1 MQEENNKKE
10 LRSSHHKERKLGWHF
25 MLFCIRYLFMIGI
38 RAFKERVLH
47 WINQLNQNLQTL
59 KQRSQRAFAWVKYIF
74 FVEAQ
79 HFSGYRKKKIKT
91 LRDITNKN
99 RNIKIVFIQQY
110 KKIKERSRTIGHS
123 LNKRV
128 SKEMIKKYL
137 NQLKENKSYRHQ
149 MMSRTLK
156 GGLALSIAVSMCLT
170 AVTSAHA
177 ESRVTQLI
185 SGKNTSGDRFIGG
198 NYIELGIS
206 SLGSFGSVGSAPS
219 NFHNTNS
226 NLLPQTTS
234 RIGMIANE
242 NGWYSGMKSKTNDFF
257 MPGTIDE
264 GWTVGI
270 NGSSKAYASA
280 ANTATSKKINIDD
293 NFSTDFIYNEKK
305 EVIGALTT
313 GTIFNGKI
321 KVTQEVYLGVD
332 DQLYTTKVKL
342 ENISGEVLENVRYM
356 RSFDPDQ
363 NSYSSYDTHN
373 YVQNV
378 PGVSAKVTAYGKIND
393 APFIFY
399 AADSRATAGYAL
411 NGTSYVFAFNDI
423 YNEKGYMK
431 TANNSDLNGTRTY
444 MDGDIFLYFDLGTL
458 EIGQSADLTYY
469 SSLDADTKISTEKV
483 DAKAVDDFIDETLP
497 EPETITKDNIKEE
510 KPKVDEAKDKFEDLS
525 KDAKDYVS
533 EDSKTKLEEA
543 EKKVDGIVKEEYL
556 DPLLDAIS
564 KLPDSKE
571 DLTTVDD
578 LKKVEAAA
586 DLNDKYEE
594 LVTKDVEGEKE
605 DTWLS
610 PDKFDTEDAYKEAL
624 DALAKLE
631 NLTKDTPSSETVRS
645 YCLTFNVS
653 GEQSGTY
660 FVDVIE
666 GKNYTFK
673 LPLSNHQHLE
683 VTSDNASVLGT
694 DEVAVTNVLVD
705 KIIDIK
711 VTNTIKDLLLV
722 NLLKVIDTITVPS
735 GTASETVLKYLTEG
749 SSIDDSITFAF
760 PDFISDLL
768 SLNGI
773 EVKITKMYASQYD
786 TEQTFTLTLSRE
798 GESVSKKIKV
808 IFEGDDTAPKITLL
822 TSLEELET
830 PAVSKTLKFKVSDI
844 GTGIKSSTLQ
854 VKSYLNPAKDY
865 PLTDLGDG
873 LYTFDVDTSDGYEIS
888 VEDYAGNHSS
898 AVYTVNSIDKTPPM
912 IEGVVDNGEYYL
924 QHRIVI
930 KDQNLKSVTMNGTT
944 YTNFIT
950 NEDGLKT
957 LTLEAN
963 DKQSY
968 TIEATDGAN
977 HSQMTF
983 KIIETP
989 SDPSALN
996 EAIKRMRD
1004 ELVGQQTVLSMEE
1017 YNALDAQIMLKEQSI
1032 NILIIQGYEN
1042 ELSGLKT
1049 SYPAL
1054 VYNDRG
1060 QFDTLLEN
1068 VNNGANY
1075 YGKLTEEVNVRR
1087 ENLIQEINDYLQ
1099 PLRDEQNIV
1108 TGINQSLDR
1117 YSALTIGSKDKGIIE
1132 RYQQELNEINTSL
1145 LESGSGNTT
1154 LLAAQAKATQLLEAI
1169 NELSNTI
1176 TALELPIK
1184 SLTVEN
1190 IKSSDKAIVEE
1201 VIAQVKA
1208 YQITGDNRLSI
1219 EDKGILE
1226 AMRIRADALLTRIK
1240 EVTKTFSENTA
1251 IIEQITVDTV
1261 TLESYQQASLA
1272 YAKLEELHSNLTSE
1286 EITKLTKLKEHLDAL
1301 KNKVDLDS
1309 IADIDSTIR
1318 DLTVATVTEDQRT
1331 TITDVISTID
1341 ELLVLDATTE
1351 NQKVLL
1357 NQKRANAQTLI
1368 DQLNII
1374 QEAVTLAA
1382 AGLNDYEIENVNSDQ
1397 TLAIETA
1404 QQAIQK
1410 VKTDYSNQLS
1420 VSQIEVLDLAL
1431 AKGEALLAKIEEVAK
1446 KIEKIN
1452 QAAAIDLNT
1461 VTSANQPLITEAL
1474 GAIMDITSNLTDDEA
1489 ASINGHKEK
1498 LENLNDKIEEIIRYL
1513 NKLEALSS
1521 IDIGDI
1527 TIDILKEFEDIQ
1539 KLDYS
1544 QHLTLEQKTTIDEQ
1558 LSKIEELTQQL
1569 DNIDAAILQI
1579 ENQLT
1584 GITLANIK
1592 TSDETQVLSAQTAL
1606 NAFPYA
1612 QEILTVSQK
1621 ARLTKLEENINAFL
1635 AKMST
1640 LHEQLTTI
1648 ENLLQNLTE
1657 TTVKTTDAEAVAL
1670 AKEKIT
1676 KMLDMDKDNLLVSQ
1690 INHLTDNLSNKIPAL
1705 EAKIKAAN
1713 DALKAVEDAL
1723 AGFDSS
1729 IFNQAYQLTAKSGG
1743 INFENVNLEHESLVN
1758 QAIMTIEEALLNT
1771 SLSDSAIQQLN
1782 HQLGVLNQLK
1792 DCIQDIRLQMNIID
1806 HHLENIS
1813 AKDVTSD
1820 DQNKIDEVK
1829 KAIDLME
1836 NNYQTN
1842 MNEDQKESIANE
1854 KINIEA
1860 LENILLRVEEAL
1872 SKVGDVLNGYDEST
1886 IKETDLETIKKIED
1900 QINAIKKEWNQNLSD
1915 NEQTQLTDHQTTI
1928 SQLESKV
1935 EALQKELQAI
1945 EEAIKDLNE
1954 DNVVISD
1961 KDKVN
1966 SIADQIESV
1975 HHNYQNNLTEKN
1987 KTDLEK
1993 QSEKA
1998 DTLLTKI
2005 EDSIKLNEQL
2015 KQLESLDFNTAESM
2029 EQLKEWIYLYDQLS
2043 PQQQAQFDKNKIDYY
2058 RDVIQYGLVD
2068 EIKNEDTTI
2077 VGLDGTKFINGTQLH
2092 IKDVFNKLDTHTNQQ
2107 MNSSLNRH
2115 FNGYELIA
2123 LYNIHL
2129 TYKDVLIQP
2138 DGMITIILKIP
2149 GNIDQYEDI
2158 KAVYVNDNGDVVEYP
2173 FIIKDGFIY
2182 IETNHFSYYGIIAKA
2197 KESLSDNSF
2206 NISQNE
2212 TQNQVADT
2220 SDTTLINAYAM
2231 MGLVSLG
2238 AVAWLEKKKYIR

>member
-10 LRSSHHKERKLGWHF
+10 LGSSHHKERKLGWHF
-25 MLFCIRYLFMIGI
+25 MLFCIRYLFMMGI
-38 RAFKERVLH
+38 RVLKEWVLYS
-47 WINQLNQNLQTL
+47 INQLNQNLRTL
-59 KQRSQRAFAWVKYIF
+59 KQWGQCAFALVKHIF
-74 FVEAQ
+74 FVETQ
-79 HFSGYRKKKIKT
+79 HFTGYQKKMYAIK
-91 LRDITNKN
+91 DEVNKN
-99 RNIKIVFIQQY
+99 RNIKTVFLKQY
-110 KKIKERSRTIGHS
+110 KKTKEKMQSTNHSFNKKVSR
-123 LNKRV
+123 NR
-128 SKEMIKKYL
+128 IKKYL

-149 MMSRTLK
+149 MMGRSLK
-156 GGLALSIAVSMCLT
+156 GGLALSIVVSMCLT
-170 AVTSAHA
+170 TVTSAHA
-177 ESRVTQLI
+177 ESKVTQLI

-226 NLLPQTTS
+226 NLLPQTIS

-280 ANTATSKKINIDD
+280 ANTAVSKKINIDD

-342 ENISGEVLENVRYM
+342 ENISGEVLRDVRYM

-411 NGTSYVFAFNDI
+411 NGASYVFAFNDI

-431 TANNSDLNGTRTY
+431 TANNSDLSGTRTY
-444 MDGDIFLYFDLGTL
+444 MDGDIFLYFDLGTI
-458 EIGQSADLTYY
+458 ETGQSADLTYY

-483 DAKAVDDFIDETLP
+483 DAKAVDDFIEQTLP

-525 KDAKDYVS
+525 GDAKDYVS
-533 EDSKTKLEEA
+533 EDSKAKLEEA

-571 DLTTVDD
+571 DLTTVED
-578 LKKVEAAA
+578 LKKVEDAA

-594 LVTKDVEGEKE
+594 LVTKEVEGEKE

-610 PDKFDTEDAYKEAL
+610 PDKFDSEEAYKEAL

-645 YCLTFNVS
+645 YRLTFNVT
-653 GEQSGTY
+653 GEQTETY

-673 LPLSNHQHLE
+673 LPLSDHQQLE
-683 VTSDNASVLGT
+683 VTSDNANVLGT
-694 DEVAVTNVLVD
+694 DEVAVTNVLAD
-705 KIIDIK
+705 KTIDIK
-711 VTNTIKDLLLV
+711 ITNIVKDLLLV

-749 SSIDDSITFAF
+749 SSIDNSITFTF
-760 PDFISDLL
+760 PDFMSDLL

-786 TEQTFTLTLSRE
+786 TEQTFTLTLSRD

-873 LYTFDVDTSDGYEIS
+873 VYTFDVDTSDGYEIS
-888 VEDYAGNHSS
+888 VEDYAGNHSG
-898 AVYTVNSIDKTPPM
+898 AVYTVYSIDKTPPA
-912 IEGVVDNGEYYL
+912 IEGVVDHTEYYL

-944 YTNFIT
+944 YTDFIT
-950 NEDGLKT
+950 NEEGLKT
-957 LTLEAN
+957 LTLEA
-963 DKQSY
+963 KEKESY
-968 TIEATDGAN
+968 TIEATDGVNNA
-977 HSQMTF
+977 QITF
-983 KIIETP
+983 KIVETP

-996 EAIKRMRD
+996 EAIKKMRD

-1017 YNALDAQIMLKEQSI
+1017 YNALDAEIMLKEQSI
-1032 NILIIQGYEN
+1032 NMLIIQGYEN
-1042 ELSGLKT
+1042 ELIGLKA
-1049 SYPAL
+1049 SYPIL

-1068 VNNGANY
+1068 VNNGVNY
-1075 YGKLTEEVNVRR
+1075 YGKLTEEVNIRR
-1087 ENLIQEINDYLQ
+1087 ENLIKEINAYLQ
-1099 PLRDEQNIV
+1099 PLRDELNIV
-1108 TGINQSLDR
+1108 TGINQALDR
-1117 YSALTIGSKDKGIIE
+1117 YSVLTIGSKDKGTIE
-1132 RYQQELNEINTSL
+1132 AYQKQLNEMNTSL
-1145 LESGSGNTT
+1145 LESGSSNPI
-1154 LLAAQAKATQLLEAI
+1154 LLEAQTKATQLIEAI

-1190 IKSSDKAIVEE
+1190 IKSSDKTAVEE

-1208 YQITGDNRLSI
+1208 YQITGDNRLST
-1219 EDKGILE
+1219 EDKGTLE
-1226 AMRIRADALLTRIK
+1226 AMLIRANALLTRIK
-1240 EVTKTFSENTA
+1240 EVTKTYSESTA

-1261 TLESYQQASLA
+1261 TLESYQKAKSA
-1272 YAKLEELHSNLTSE
+1272 YAQLEELHPNLTSE
-1286 EITKLTKLKEHLDAL
+1286 ETAKLTKLKEHLEVL

-1318 DLTVATVTEDQRT
+1318 DLTVDTVTEDQRT
-1331 TITDVISTID
+1331 TITEVIRAID
-1341 ELLVLDATTE
+1341 ELLAFPATTE

-1357 NQKRANAQTLI
+1357 NQKKANAQALI
-1368 DQLNII
+1368 NQLDRI
-1374 QEAVTLAA
+1374 QEAVIQAVET
-1382 AGLNDYEIENVNSDQ
+1382 LNDYEIKNVNSNHS
-1397 TLAIETA
+1397 LIIETA
-1404 QQAIQK
+1404 QQAIEK
-1410 VKTDYSNQLS
+1410 VKTDYANQLS
-1420 VSQIEVLDLAL
+1420 VSQIETLDLAL
-1431 AKGEALLAKIEEVAK
+1431 AKGETLLAKIEEVAK
-1446 KIEKIN
+1446 KIEMIK

-1461 VTSANQPLITEAL
+1461 VTSTDQPLITEAL
-1474 GAIMDITSNLTDDEA
+1474 GAVLDITLNLTDNEA
-1489 ASINGHKEK
+1489 ASISGHQEK
-1498 LENLNDKIEEIIRYL
+1498 LANLNAKIEEVIRYL
-1513 NKLEALSS
+1513 NKLETLSS
-1521 IDIGDI
+1521 IAVGDI

-1544 QHLTLEQKTTIDEQ
+1544 QHLTLEQKTTIDTQ
-1558 LSKIEELTQQL
+1558 LSKIKELTQQL
-1569 DNIDAAILQI
+1569 DNIDDAILQI
-1579 ENQLT
+1579 ENQLS
-1584 GITLANIK
+1584 GITLSNIK
-1592 TSDETQVLSAQTAL
+1592 TSDETQVLSAQTTL

-1612 QEILTVSQK
+1612 QEILTVNQK
-1621 ARLTKLEENINAFL
+1621 ERLTKLEENVSDFIAKINML
-1635 AKMST
+1635 N
-1640 LHEQLTTI
+1640 EQLTTI

-1657 TTVKTTDAEAVAL
+1657 TTVKTTDAETVAL

-1676 KMLDMDKDNLLVSQ
+1676 EMLDSAKENLLVSQ
-1690 INHLTDNLSNKIPAL
+1690 INDLTDNLNNKIPAL
-1705 EAKIKAAN
+1705 EEKIKAAN

-1729 IFNQAYQLTAKSGG
+1729 IFNQAYQMMAKSGG

-1771 SLSDSAIQQLN
+1771 SLGDSAIEQLN

-1792 DCIQDIRLQMNIID
+1792 DCIQDIRLQMNTIH
-1806 HHLENIS
+1806 HHLEDIS

-1829 KAIDLME
+1829 KAIDQME
-1836 NNYQTN
+1836 NNYRTN
-1842 MNEDQKESIANE
+1842 MNEEQKESIANE
-1854 KINIEA
+1854 KTKIET
-1860 LENILLRVEEAL
+1860 LENILQCVEEAL
-1872 SKVGDVLNGYDEST
+1872 SKVEEGLNGYNEST
-1886 IKETDLETIKKIED
+1886 IKETDLEAIKKIED
-1900 QINAIKKEWNQNLSD
+1900 QIDAIKKEWSQNLSD

-1928 SQLESKV
+1928 DQLENKV

-1945 EEAIKDLNE
+1945 EEAIKDLTE

-1975 HHNYQNNLTEKN
+1975 HNNYQNNLSEKN
-1987 KTDLEK
+1987 KTDLKK
-1993 QSEKA
+1993 QGDKA

-2043 PQQQAQFDKNKIDYY
+2043 PQQQAQFDKFKIDYY

-2068 EIKNEDTTI
+2068 AIKNEDVTI

-2092 IKDVFNKLDTHTNQQ
+2092 IKDVFNKLAAHTNQQ
-2107 MNSSLNRH
+2107 INSSLNTH

-2123 LYNIHL
+2123 LYDIHL
-2129 TYKDVLIQP
+2129 TYKDVRIQP

-2158 KAVYVNDNGDVVEYP
+2158 KAVYINDNGDVVEYP

-2182 IETNHFSYYGIIAKA
+2182 IETNHLSYYGIIAKA
-2197 KESLSDNSF
+2197 KETLGDNSF

-2212 TQNQVADT
+2212 TQNELVDT

-2231 MGLVSLG
+2231 MGLVSFG
-2238 AVAWLEKKKYIR
+2238 AIAWLEKKKYLR

>member
-10 LRSSHHKERKLGWHF
+10 LRSYHKERKLGWHF
-25 MLFCIRYLFMIGI
+25 MLFCIRYLFTMGI
-38 RAFKERVLH
+38 KGFKEWILH
-47 WINQLNQNLQTL
+47 WKNRLSKNLWTL
-59 KQRSQRAFAWVKYIF
+59 KQRGQRAFALGNHIF
-74 FVEAQ
+74 LVEAQ
-79 HFSGYRKKKIKT
+79 HFSGYEKKKINA
-91 LRDITNKN
+91 LRVAVNKN
-99 RNIKIVFIQQY
+99 KNIKTVFIQQY
-110 KKIKERSRTIGHS
+110 KKTKERIQATGHS
-123 LNKRV
+123 FYKKVNK
-128 SKEMIKKYL
+128 KMIKKSL

-149 MMSRTLK
+149 MMSRSLK
-156 GGLALSIAVSMCLT
+156 GGLALSIVMSMCLT
-170 AVTSAHA
+170 TVSSAHA
-177 ESRVTQLI
+177 ESKVTQLI

-206 SLGSFGSVGSAPS
+206 SIGSFGSVGSAPS
-219 NFHNTNS
+219 NFHNTDS
-226 NLLPQTTS
+226 NLLPQTTN

-242 NGWYSGMKSKTNDFF
+242 NGWYSGIKSKTNDFF

-280 ANTATSKKINIDD
+280 ANTATSRKINIDD

-321 KVTQEVYLGVD
+321 KVTQEVYLGVN

-342 ENISGEVLENVRYM
+342 ENISGEVLRDVRYM

-423 YNEKGYMK
+423 YNEKGYMNS
-431 TANNSDLNGTRTY
+431 ANNSDLSGTRTY

-458 EIGQSADLTYY
+458 EAGQSADLTYY
-469 SSLDADTKISTEKV
+469 SSLDADTKISTEKI
-483 DAKAVDDFIDETLP
+483 DAKAVDDFIEETLP
-497 EPETITKDNIKEE
+497 ELETITKDNIKEE

-525 KDAKDYVS
+525 GDAKDYVS
-533 EDSKTKLEEA
+533 EEAKTKLEEA

-578 LKKVEAAA
+578 LKKVEDAA

-594 LVTKDVEGEKE
+594 LVTKEVEGEKE

-610 PDKFDTEDAYKEAL
+610 PDKFDSEEAYKEAL

-631 NLTKDTPSSETVRS
+631 NLTKDTPPSETVRS
-645 YCLTFNVS
+645 YRLTFNVT
-653 GEQSGTY
+653 GEQTETY

-673 LPLSNHQHLE
+673 LPLSDHQRLE
-683 VTSDNASVLGT
+683 VTSDNANVLGT
-694 DEVAVTNVLVD
+694 DEVIVTNVSAD
-705 KIIDIK
+705 KTIDIK
-711 VTNTIKDLLLV
+711 VTNTVKDLLLV

-786 TEQTFTLTLSRE
+786 TEQTFTLTLSRD
-798 GESVSKKIKV
+798 GESVSKTIKV
-808 IFEGDDTAPKITLL
+808 IFEGDDTAPIITLL
-822 TSLEELET
+822 TSSEELET
-830 PAVSKTLKFKVSDI
+830 PAVSKTLKFKISDI

-873 LYTFDVDTSDGYEIS
+873 VYTFDVDTSDGYEIS

-898 AVYTVNSIDKTPPM
+898 AVYTVNSIDKTPPA
-912 IEGVVDNGEYYL
+912 IEGVVDNAEYYL

-944 YTNFIT
+944 YTHFIT
-950 NEDGLKT
+950 NEEGLKT
-957 LTLEAN
+957 LTLEVK

-968 TIEATDGAN
+968 TIEATDGVN
-977 HSQMTF
+977 NSQTTF
-983 KIIETP
+983 KIVETP

-996 EAIKRMRD
+996 EAIKKMRD
-1004 ELVGQQTVLSMEE
+1004 ELVGQQTVLSLEE
-1017 YNALDAQIMLKEQSI
+1017 YDALDAEIMLKEQSI
-1032 NILIIQGYEN
+1032 NKLIIQGYEN
-1042 ELSGLKT
+1042 DFIGLKA
-1049 SYPAL
+1049 SYPTL

-1075 YGKLTEEVNVRR
+1075 YGKLTEEVNIRR
-1087 ENLIQEINDYLQ
+1087 ENLIKEINAYLQ
-1099 PLRDEQNIV
+1099 PLRDELNIV
-1108 TGINQSLDR
+1108 TGINQTLDR
-1117 YSALTIGSKDKGIIE
+1117 YSALTIGSKDKEIIE
-1132 RYQQELNEINTSL
+1132 RYQQQLNEINTSL
-1145 LESGSGNTT
+1145 LESGSSNPV
-1154 LLAAQAKATQLLEAI
+1154 LLEAQAKATLLIEAI
-1169 NELSNTI
+1169 NELSNAI

-1184 SLTVEN
+1184 SLTVGN
-1190 IKSSDKAIVEE
+1190 IKSSDKAAVEE

-1208 YQITGDNRLSI
+1208 YQITGDHRLSI

-1226 AMRIRADALLTRIK
+1226 AILIRADALLTRIK

-1261 TLESYQQASLA
+1261 TLESYQQAKSA
-1272 YAKLEELHSNLTSE
+1272 YAKLEELHPNLTSE
-1286 EITKLTKLKEHLDAL
+1286 ETTKLTKLKEHLEAL

-1309 IADIDSTIR
+1309 IADIDSTIS
-1318 DLTVATVTEDQRT
+1318 DLTVATVTEDQRA
-1331 TITDVISTID
+1331 TITKVIAAID
-1341 ELLVLDATTE
+1341 ELLALPATTE

-1357 NQKRANAQTLI
+1357 NQKRTNAQTLI
-1368 DQLNII
+1368 DQLDII
-1374 QEAVTLAA
+1374 QGAINQAVEA
-1382 AGLNDYEIENVNSDQ
+1382 LNSYEIKNINSNQ

-1410 VKTDYSNQLS
+1410 VKTDYLNQLS

-1431 AKGEALLAKIEEVAK
+1431 AKGETLLAKITEVAE

-1461 VTSANQPLITEAL
+1461 VTSTNQPMITEAL
-1474 GAIMDITSNLTDDEA
+1474 GAILDITANLTADEA
-1489 ASINGHKEK
+1489 ASISGHKEK
-1498 LENLNDKIEEIIRYL
+1498 LENLNAKIEEVIRYL
-1513 NKLEALSS
+1513 NKLKALSS

-1527 TIDILKEFEDIQ
+1527 TTDILKEFEDIQ

-1544 QHLTLEQKTTIDEQ
+1544 QHLTLEQKTTIDVQ
-1558 LSKIEELTQQL
+1558 ISKIKELTQQL
-1569 DNIDAAILQI
+1569 DNIDDAIMQI
-1579 ENQLT
+1579 ENQLSA
-1584 GITLANIK
+1584 ITLSNIK

-1606 NAFPYA
+1606 NAFPYV

-1621 ARLTKLEENINAFL
+1621 ERLTKLAENINAFIT
-1635 AKMST
+1635 KMNT
-1640 LHEQLTTI
+1640 LHEQLSVI

-1657 TTVKTTDAEAVAL
+1657 MTVKTTDAEAIAL

-1676 KMLDMDKDNLLVSQ
+1676 ELLDIAKDNLLVSQ
-1690 INHLTDNLSNKIPAL
+1690 INHLTEDLNNKIPAL
-1705 EAKIKAAN
+1705 EAKIKEAN

-1729 IFNQAYQLTAKSGG
+1729 IFNQTYQMMAVSGG
-1743 INFENVNLEHESLVN
+1743 INFDNVNLEHESMVN

-1771 SLSDSAIQQLN
+1771 SLSESAVEQLN
-1782 HQLGVLNQLK
+1782 HQLVVLNQLK

-1820 DQNKIDEVK
+1820 DQDKIAEVK
-1829 KAIDLME
+1829 KAIDQME

-1854 KINIEA
+1854 KTKIETMDA
-1860 LENILLRVEEAL
+1860 ILLRVEEAL
-1872 SKVGDVLNGYDEST
+1872 SNVEDVLNGYDEST

-1900 QINAIKKEWNQNLSD
+1900 QIDAIKKEWSQNLSD
-1915 NEQTQLTDHQTTI
+1915 DEQTQLTEHQTTI
-1928 SQLESKV
+1928 DQLENKV
-1935 EALQKELQAI
+1935 EALQKKLQAI
-1945 EEAIKDLNE
+1945 EEAIKDFTE

-1961 KDKVN
+1961 KDKVD

-1975 HHNYQNNLTEKN
+1975 HNDYQNNLSEKN

-1993 QSEKA
+1993 QSDKA

-2005 EDSIKLNEQL
+2005 EDSIKLNKQL
-2015 KQLESLDFNTAESM
+2015 KQLDSLDFNTVESM
-2029 EQLKEWIYLYDQLS
+2029 EQLKEWIHLYDQLS
-2043 PQQQAQFDKNKIDYY
+2043 PQQQTQFDKNKMDYC

-2068 EIKNEDTTI
+2068 EIKNEDAAI
-2077 VGLDGTKFINGTQLH
+2077 VGIDGTKFINGTQLH
-2092 IKDVFNKLDTHTNQQ
+2092 IKDVFNKLDTDTNQQ
-2107 MNSSLNRH
+2107 MNNSLNTY

-2123 LYNIHL
+2123 LYDIHL
-2129 TYKDVLIQP
+2129 TYKEVLIQP
-2138 DGMITIILKIP
+2138 DGKITIILKVP

-2158 KAVYVNDNGDVVEYP
+2158 KAVYVSDNGDVVEYP
-2173 FIIKDGFIY
+2173 FIIKEGFIY
-2182 IETNHFSYYGIIAKA
+2182 IETDHFSYYGIIAKA
-2197 KESLSDNSF
+2197 KETLGDNSID
-2206 NISQNE
+2206 ISQNE
-2212 TQNQVADT
+2212 TQNETVDT
-2220 SDTTLINAYAM
+2220 SDTTLIDAYAL

-2238 AVAWLEKKKYIR
+2238 AAAWIEKKKYLR

>member
-25 MLFCIRYLFMIGI
+25 MLFCIRYFFMLGI
-38 RAFKERVLH
+38 RTLKKWILH
-47 WINQLNQNLQTL
+47 WIKQLSQNLRAL
-59 KQRSQRAFAWVKYIF
+59 KQRGQRAFALVKHIF
-74 FVEAQ
+74 FVETQ
-79 HFSGYRKKKIKT
+79 HFREYRKKMKA
-91 LRDITNKN
+91 LRYTVNKN
-99 RNIKIVFIQQY
+99 RDIKTVFLKQYEKIQGIAHSFN
-110 KKIKERSRTIGHS
+110 KKI
-123 LNKRV
+123 
-128 SKEMIKKYL
+128 SKETIKKYL

-149 MMSRTLK
+149 MMSRSLK
-156 GGLALSIAVSMCLT
+156 GGLALSIVMSMCLT
-170 AVTSAHA
+170 TVSSVHA
-177 ESRVTQLI
+177 KSKVTQLI

-206 SLGSFGSVGSAPS
+206 SIGSFGSVGSAPS
-219 NFHNTNS
+219 NFHNTDS
-226 NLLPQTTS
+226 NLLPQTTN

-270 NGSSKAYASA
+270 NGSAKAYASA

-305 EVIGALTT
+305 EVIGALTN
-313 GTIFNGKI
+313 GTIFNSKI

-342 ENISGEVLENVRYM
+342 ENISGEVLSDVRYM

-363 NSYSSYDTHN
+363 NSFSSYDTHN

-458 EIGQSADLTYY
+458 EAGQSADLTYY

-483 DAKAVDDFIDETLP
+483 DAKAVDDFIEETLSA
-497 EPETITKDNIKEE
+497 PETITKDNIKEE

-525 KDAKDYVS
+525 TDAKDYVS

-578 LKKVEAAA
+578 LKKVEDAAE
-586 DLNDKYEE
+586 LNDKYEE
-594 LVTKDVEGEKE
+594 LVTKEVEGKKE

-610 PDKFDTEDAYKEAL
+610 PDKFDTEEAYKEAL

-645 YCLTFNVS
+645 YRLTFNVT
-653 GEQSGTY
+653 GEQTGTY

-673 LPLSNHQHLE
+673 LLLSDHQRLE
-683 VTSDNASVLGT
+683 VTSANANVLGT
-694 DEVAVTNVLVD
+694 DEVAVTNVLAD
-705 KIIDIK
+705 KTIDIK
-711 VTNTIKDLLLV
+711 VTNTVKDLLLV

-749 SSIDDSITFAF
+749 STIDDSITFAF

-786 TEQTFTLTLSRE
+786 TEQTFTLTLSRD

-808 IFEGDDTAPKITLL
+808 IFEGDDTAPNITLL
-822 TSLEELET
+822 TSLEELEA
-830 PAVSKTLKFKVSDI
+830 PAVSKTLKFKVSDV

-865 PLTDLGDG
+865 PLTGLGDG
-873 LYTFDVDTSDGYEIS
+873 VYTFDVDTSDGYEIS

-898 AVYTVNSIDKTPPM
+898 AVYTVNSIDKTPPE
-912 IEGVVDNGEYYL
+912 IEGVADYGEYYL

-930 KDQNLKSVTMNGTT
+930 KDQNLKSVTMNGAT
-944 YTNFIT
+944 YTNFVT
-950 NEDGLKT
+950 NEEGLKT
-957 LTLEAN
+957 LTLEAK

-977 HSQMTF
+977 NSQMTF
-983 KIIETP
+983 KIVETP
-989 SDPSALN
+989 ADPEALN
-996 EAIKRMRD
+996 EAIKKMRD

-1017 YNALDAQIMLKEQSI
+1017 YNALDAQIMLKEQNI
-1032 NILIIQGYEN
+1032 NMLIIQGYES
-1042 ELSGLKT
+1042 ELIGLKA

-1060 QFDTLLEN
+1060 QFDILLEK

-1075 YGKLTEEVNVRR
+1075 YGKLTKEVNVRR
-1087 ENLIQEINDYLQ
+1087 ENLIKEINDYLQ
-1099 PLRDEQNIV
+1099 PLRDEINKV
-1108 TGINQSLDR
+1108 TGIHQALDR
-1117 YSALTIGSKDKGIIE
+1117 YSALTIGSKDKGTIE
-1132 RYQQELNEINTSL
+1132 AYQKQLNEINTSL
-1145 LESGSGNTT
+1145 LESGSGNPT
-1154 LLAAQAKATQLLEAI
+1154 LLEAQTKVTQLIEAI
-1169 NELSNTI
+1169 NALSNVI
-1176 TALELPIK
+1176 TALESPIK
-1184 SLTVEN
+1184 SLTAEN
-1190 IKSSDKAIVEE
+1190 IKSSDKAVVED

-1208 YQITGDNRLSI
+1208 YQITGENRLSV

-1226 AMRIRADALLTRIK
+1226 AMLIRAEALLTRIK

-1261 TLESYQQASLA
+1261 TLESYQQAKSA
-1272 YAKLEELHSNLTSE
+1272 YTKLEELRPNLTSE
-1286 EITKLTKLKEHLDAL
+1286 ETAKLTKLKEHLDAL

-1318 DLTVATVTEDQRT
+1318 DLSVDTVTEDQRV
-1331 TITDVISTID
+1331 TITEVISAID
-1341 ELLVLDATTE
+1341 ELLVLPATTD
-1351 NQKVLL
+1351 NQRVLL
-1357 NQKRANAQTLI
+1357 NQKRANAQALI
-1368 DQLNII
+1368 DQLDII
-1374 QEAVTLAA
+1374 QGAVTQAVDTLK
-1382 AGLNDYEIENVNSDQ
+1382 NYEIEKVNSNHWS
-1397 TLAIETA
+1397 AIETA

-1410 VKTDYSNQLS
+1410 VKTDYSSQLS
-1420 VSQIEVLDLAL
+1420 VSQTEALDLAL
-1431 AKGEALLAKIEEVAK
+1431 AKGDNLLAKIEEAAK

-1461 VTSANQPLITEAL
+1461 VTSTHQPLITEAL
-1474 GAIMDITSNLTDDEA
+1474 SAILDIASNLTDDEA
-1489 ASINGHKEK
+1489 ASISGHQEK
-1498 LENLNDKIEEIIRYL
+1498 LENLNAKIEEVIRYL
-1513 NKLEALSS
+1513 NKLEVLSS
-1521 IDIGDI
+1521 INIEDI

-1544 QHLTLEQKTTIDEQ
+1544 QHLTLEQKTTIDAQ
-1558 LSKIEELTQQL
+1558 LSKIGELTQQL
-1569 DNIDAAILQI
+1569 DNIDDAILYI
-1579 ENQLT
+1579 ENQLS
-1584 GITLANIK
+1584 GITLSNIK

-1621 ARLTKLEENINAFL
+1621 ERLTRLEENISDFIVRIN
-1635 AKMST
+1635 T
-1640 LHEQLTTI
+1640 LNEQLTTI

-1657 TTVKTTDAEAVAL
+1657 TTVKTTDADAVAL

-1676 KMLDMDKDNLLVSQ
+1676 KMLDNAKDNLLVSQ
-1690 INHLTDNLSNKIPAL
+1690 INHLTDNLNNKIPVL

-1729 IFNQAYQLTAKSGG
+1729 IFSQAYQMMAGSGG

-1758 QAIMTIEEALLNT
+1758 QAITTIEEALLNT
-1771 SLSDSAIQQLN
+1771 SLSDSVIEQLN

-1792 DCIQDIRLQMNIID
+1792 GCIQDIQLQMNTI
-1806 HHLENIS
+1806 HHCLENIS
-1813 AKDVTSD
+1813 AKDVTSE

-1829 KAIDLME
+1829 KAIDQME

-1842 MNEDQKESIANE
+1842 MNDDQKESIANE
-1854 KINIEA
+1854 KTKIES
-1860 LENILLRVEEAL
+1860 LENILQRVEEAL
-1872 SKVGDVLNGYDEST
+1872 SKVEEGLNGYNEST

-1900 QINAIKKEWNQNLSD
+1900 QIAAVKKECSQNLSD
-1915 NEQTQLTDHQTTI
+1915 NEQTQLKDHQTTI
-1928 SQLESKV
+1928 DQLENKIEV
-1935 EALQKELQAI
+1935 LQKELQAI
-1945 EEAIKDLNE
+1945 EEAIKDLTE

-1961 KDKVN
+1961 KDKVDA
-1966 SIADQIESV
+1966 IADKIETV
-1975 HHNYQNNLTEKN
+1975 HNDYQNNLTEKN
-1987 KTDLEK
+1987 KTDLKK
-1993 QSEKA
+1993 QSDKA
-1998 DTLLTKI
+1998 ETLLTKI
-2005 EDSIKLNEQL
+2005 EACIKLNEQL
-2015 KQLESLDFNTAESM
+2015 TQLDSLDFNTAESM
-2029 EQLKEWIYLYDQLS
+2029 EQLKEWINLYEQLS
-2043 PQQQAQFDKNKIDYY
+2043 SQQQAQFDENKINYY
-2058 RDVIQYGLVD
+2058 CDMIQYGLID
-2068 EIKNEDTTI
+2068 EIKNEDVTI
-2077 VGLDGTKFINGTQLH
+2077 RGVNGTKFINGTKLH
-2092 IKDVFNKLDTHTNQQ
+2092 IKDVFNKLDTNTSQQ
-2107 MNSSLNRH
+2107 LNNRLNEH

-2123 LYNIHL
+2123 LYDIHL

-2138 DGMITIILKIP
+2138 NGMVTIILKIS
-2149 GNIDQYEDI
+2149 GNIDQYEAI
-2158 KAVYVNDNGDVVEYP
+2158 KAVYVNANGDVVEYP

-2182 IETNHFSYYGIIAKA
+2182 IETNHLSYYGIIAKA
-2197 KESLSDNSF
+2197 KKILSDNSID
-2206 NISQNE
+2206 ISQNE
-2212 TQNQVADT
+2212 TQNEVVDT
-2220 SDTTLINAYAM
+2220 SDNTLINAYAL
-2231 MGLVSLG
+2231 MGLISLG
-2238 AVAWLEKKKYIR
+2238 AVVWLEKKKYLR